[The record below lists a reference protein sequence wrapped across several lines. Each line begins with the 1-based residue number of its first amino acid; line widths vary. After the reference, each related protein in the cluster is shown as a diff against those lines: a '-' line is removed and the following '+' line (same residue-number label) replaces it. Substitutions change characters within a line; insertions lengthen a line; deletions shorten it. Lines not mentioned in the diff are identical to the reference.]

1 MYDRN
6 NPGKREQV
14 KEVFKIGA
22 EIFINTVKHNSTV
35 IREGGIRCS
44 CVVCGYT
51 YMHCEDE
58 IRVHLYNKGF
68 QPNY

>member
-22 EIFINTVKHNSTV
+22 EIFMNTVKHNPIV

-44 CVVCGYT
+44 CVVCGCT
-51 YMHCEDE
+51 SMRCEDE
-58 IRVHLYNKGF
+58 IKVHLYKK
-68 QPNY
+68 